1 MSYEYIKSI
10 LNARVYDVAEETPV
24 CKATLLSKRYQNNI
38 FVKRE
43 DLQPVYSFKIRGAYN
58 KMIQLT
64 EEEKSRGIIAAS
76 AGNHAQGVALA
87 AKELGI
93 NATIVMP
100 STTPGI
106 KVNSVRERGANVVLH
121 GDAFDQAA
129 AYAKELQ
136 AKEGYTFVHP
146 YDDPEVIAGQG
157 TIGLEILRQLSK
169 KPDVIFIPVGGGGLI
184 AGVSTIVKY
193 LHPEIKI
200 VGVESADSACL
211 TAAIKTD
218 KRVVLDKVGIFAD
231 GVAVA
236 QIGENTWELCRQY
249 VDEMVTVNTDEICAA
264 IKDLYDDTRS
274 ITEPA
279 GALSLAGLKKYV
291 NENKIEGQ
299 DLVTIS
305 SGANINFD
313 RLRHISER
321 TEIGEQREAILAV
334 TIPERRGSFKTFID
348 SLENHSIT
356 EFNYRHNSKDEANLF
371 VGLQME
377 PGAEDRQTLIKN
389 LETHGFTVADLTE
402 SEVAKIHIRH
412 MVGGHGIN
420 VQNERLYLF
429 EFPEKP
435 GALLKFLDSLGGKW
449 SITMFHYRNHGAAF
463 GRVLTG
469 MEVPNSDQPD
479 VIKFFD
485 ELGYRYWEDTDNPA
499 YQLFLK

>member
-1 MSYEYIKSI
+1 M
-10 LNARVYDVAEETPV
+10 
-24 CKATLLSKRYQNNI
+24 
-38 FVKRE
+38 
-43 DLQPVYSFKIRGAYN
+43 YSFKIRGAYN

-87 AKELGI
+87 AQKLGI
-93 NATIVMP
+93 EATIVMP

-106 KVNSVRERGANVVLH
+106 KVNSVRERGAKVVLH

-129 AYAKELQ
+129 AYAKELREE
-136 AKEGYTFVHP
+136 KGYTFVHP

-157 TIGLEILRQLSK
+157 TIGLEILRQLSQ
-169 KPDVIFIPVGGGGLI
+169 KPDVIFVPVGGGGLI
-184 AGVSTIVKY
+184 AGLSTIVKY

-211 TAAIKTD
+211 AAAMEAD
-218 KRVVLDKVGIFAD
+218 ERVILDKVGIFAD

-249 VDEMVTVNTDEICAA
+249 VDEMVVVSTDEICAA

-291 NENKIEGQ
+291 AENKVEGQ

-334 TIPERRGSFKTFID
+334 TIPERRGSFKVFCD
-348 SLENHSIT
+348 SLEKHNIT
-356 EFNYRHNSKDEANLF
+356 EFNYRHNDKAEANLF

-377 PGAEDRQTLIKN
+377 PGAEDRQTLISN
-389 LETHGFTVADLTE
+389 LESHDFKVADLTE

-412 MVGGHGIN
+412 MVGGHAQGL
-420 VQNERLYLF
+420 VDERLFLF

-435 GALLKFLDSLGGKW
+435 GALLRFLDEMGGKW
-449 SITMFHYRNHGAAF
+449 NITMFHYRNHGAAF

-469 MEVPNSDQPD
+469 MEVPEGEFPD
-479 VIKFFD
+479 VVKFFD